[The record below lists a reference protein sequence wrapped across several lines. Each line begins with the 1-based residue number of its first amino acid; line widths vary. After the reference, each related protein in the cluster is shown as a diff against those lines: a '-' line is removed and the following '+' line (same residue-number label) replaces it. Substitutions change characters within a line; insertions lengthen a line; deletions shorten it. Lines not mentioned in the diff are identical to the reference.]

1 MRITEQ
7 VRELLEELMDNK
19 WHLQPPRGVG
29 RKTVDFWIERN
40 WIKTKTVPIASKNK
54 VQSFFMPLQI
64 TKKGRIVYLNQKY
77 QNKKRLPKELIEYRL
92 KQLRQVVGV
101 QVVRSL
107 QTRKSFLFEWRRST
121 PHNWWVENRRGKMLW
136 HSSDDRSIRQIP
148 DSMLF
153 EIVKHSKNLI
163 ITGSWLAGRDE
174 GRPEETIYRLK
185 KIYS

>member
-1 MRITEQ
+1 MNLIAQ
-7 VRELLEELMDNK
+7 SREYLEELMDNE

-29 RKTVDFWIERN
+29 KKTVDL
-40 WIKTKTVPIASKNK
+40 WIKYGWVKTKVVPIDSKNK

-64 TKKGRIVYLNQKY
+64 TKKGRISYLNQKY

-92 KQLRQVVGV
+92 KQLRRVVGV

-107 QTRKSFLFEWRRST
+107 QKHKSVLKEWRRST
-121 PHNWWVENRRGKMLW
+121 PHNWWVENRKGNMLW
-136 HSSDDRSIRQIP
+136 HSSEDRSKRQTP
-148 DSMLF
+148 DTIMF

-174 GRPEETIYRLK
+174 GKPEETIYRLK